1 MLAVPLGAR
10 YIPAQAVLDQFDK
23 AQRDGPDR
31 ARSKS
36 ASGLIVPERR
46 VATKLKLARAPVY

>member
-1 MLAVPLGAR
+1 MLAMPLRAR
-10 YIPAQAVLDQFDK
+10 YILAQAVLDRFDK

-31 ARSKS
+31 ARSES

-46 VATKLKLARAPVY
+46 VATKQPVPIPK

>member
-1 MLAVPLGAR
+1 MLATPLGTR

-31 ARSKS
+31 ARPES
-36 ASGLIVPERR
+36 ASGLIIPERR
-46 VATKLKLARAPVY
+46 VATKPAPAPVY